1 MAIMKELNMSMDE
14 LLDNVQKF
22 VLCGRAMLDA
32 IEEIATLVAASS
44 ISTRSPEASGELG
57 HSAAAPLSS
66 QTRDAGLCDEEAK
79 EAKPLKTETEAPKT
93 ATMEEV
99 RGLLAEKSR
108 SGFRAEVK
116 ALLTAHGVEKLSE
129 ITDPVELGKLKAE
142 AEELGN
148 GK

>member
-1 MAIMKELNMSMDE
+1 MAIMKELNMSMDDM
-14 LLDNVQKF
+14 LDNVQKF

-32 IEEIATLVAASS
+32 IEEIANQSAMFKVQSANEPAA
-44 ISTRSPEASGELG
+44 EAPSEP
-57 HSAAAPLSS
+57 APVK
-66 QTRDAGLCDEEAK
+66 QTETA
-79 EAKPLKTETEAPKT
+79 KTETEAPKI
-93 ATMEEV
+93 ASMEEV

-142 AEELGN
+142 AEELG
-148 GK
+148 G

>member
-1 MAIMKELNMSMDE
+1 
-14 LLDNVQKF
+14 
-22 VLCGRAMLDA
+22 MLDA
-32 IEEIATLVAASS
+32 IEEISIQLAQSEKIKDQSSNEPAA
-44 ISTRSPEASGELG
+44 EAPSEP
-57 HSAAAPLSS
+57 APAK
-66 QTRDAGLCDEEAK
+66 QTETA
-79 EAKPLKTETEAPKT
+79 KTETEAPKT
-93 ATMEEV
+93 ATMEDV

-129 ITDPVELGKLKAE
+129 ITDPVELGKLKAQ

>member
-1 MAIMKELNMSMDE
+1 MSKMNDLKLNLEELMD
-14 LLDNVQKF
+14 NTQKF

-32 IEEIATLVAASS
+32 IEEIANQSAMFKVQSSNEPAA
-44 ISTRSPEASGELG
+44 EAPSEP
-57 HSAAAPLSS
+57 APVK
-66 QTRDAGLCDEEAK
+66 QTEAV
-79 EAKPLKTETEAPKT
+79 KTETEAPKT

-129 ITDPVELGKLKAE
+129 ITDPVELGKLQEE
-142 AEELGN
+142 A
-148 GK
+148 GKIGATG

>member
-1 MAIMKELNMSMDE
+1 MAVMKELSLDSKE

-32 IEEIATLVAASS
+32 IEEITIQFAQSEKIIVQSSNEPAA
-44 ISTRSPEASGELG
+44 EAPSEP
-57 HSAAAPLSS
+57 APVK
-66 QTRDAGLCDEEAK
+66 QTETA
-79 EAKPLKTETEAPKT
+79 KTETEAPKT

-129 ITDPVELGKLKAE
+129 ITDPVELGKLQEE
-142 AEELGN
+142 A
-148 GK
+148 GKIGATG

>member
-1 MAIMKELNMSMDE
+1 MAKVKEAQVAKEE
-14 LLDNVQKF
+14 LLDNIQKF

-32 IEEIATLVAASS
+32 IEQIA
-44 ISTRSPEASGELG
+44 IQ
-57 HSAAAPLSS
+57 SAGFKVQSANETSAEPAP
-66 QTRDAGLCDEEAK
+66 AK
-79 EAKPLKTETEAPKT
+79 LTEPVKTEAEEPKT

-129 ITDPVELGKLKAE
+129 ITDPAELGKLKAE
-142 AEELGN
+142 AEELG
-148 GK
+148 G

>member
-1 MAIMKELNMSMDE
+1 MAKVKEAQMAKDE
-14 LLDNVQKF
+14 LLDNIQKF

-32 IEEIATLVAASS
+32 LEQIAIQSAVFKVQSADETPVE
-44 ISTRSPEASGELG
+44 PEPVKAE
-57 HSAAAPLSS
+57 
-66 QTRDAGLCDEEAK
+66 D
-79 EAKPLKTETEAPKT
+79 PKA

-129 ITDPVELGKLKAE
+129 ISDPAELGRLLGE
-142 AEELGN
+142 AEQIGITN
-148 GK
+148 G

>member
-1 MAIMKELNMSMDE
+1 MANMKEAQMAKEE
-14 LLDNVQKF
+14 LLDNIQKF

-32 IEEIATLVAASS
+32 MEQIAIQSAVFKVQSADEMPAETTPVKQPEPVNTEE
-44 ISTRSPEASGELG
+44 
-57 HSAAAPLSS
+57 
-66 QTRDAGLCDEEAK
+66 
-79 EAKPLKTETEAPKT
+79 PKT

-129 ITDPVELGKLKAE
+129 ITDPAELGRLKAE
-142 AEELGN
+142 AEELG
-148 GK
+148 G

>member
-1 MAIMKELNMSMDE
+1 MANMKEVQMAKDE
-14 LLDNVQKF
+14 LLDNIQKF

-32 IEEIATLVAASS
+32 MEQIAIQSAVFKVQSADEMPAETTPVKQPEPVNTEE
-44 ISTRSPEASGELG
+44 
-57 HSAAAPLSS
+57 
-66 QTRDAGLCDEEAK
+66 
-79 EAKPLKTETEAPKT
+79 PKT

-129 ITDPVELGKLKAE
+129 ITDPAELGKLKAE
-142 AEELGN
+142 AEELG
-148 GK
+148 G

>member
-14 LLDNVQKF
+14 LLDNVQKL

-32 IEEIATLVAASS
+32 IEEIANQSAMFKVQSANEPAA
-44 ISTRSPEASGELG
+44 EAPSEP
-57 HSAAAPLSS
+57 APVK
-66 QTRDAGLCDEEAK
+66 QTETV
-79 EAKPLKTETEAPKT
+79 KTETEAPKT

>member
-1 MAIMKELNMSMDE
+1 MANMKKAQMAKEELMD
-14 LLDNVQKF
+14 NIQKF

-32 IEEIATLVAASS
+32 IEQIAIQSEVFKVQCADETPAE
-44 ISTRSPEASGELG
+44 P
-57 HSAAAPLSS
+57 AP
-66 QTRDAGLCDEEAK
+66 AK
-79 EAKPLKTETEAPKT
+79 QAEPVETEAEAPET

-129 ITDPVELGKLKAE
+129 ITDPTELGKLKAE
-142 AEELGN
+142 AEELG
-148 GK
+148 G

>member
-1 MAIMKELNMSMDE
+1 MSKMNDLKLNLEELMD
-14 LLDNVQKF
+14 NTQKF

-32 IEEIATLVAASS
+32 IEEI
-44 ISTRSPEASGELG
+44 STQFAQLANEVS
-57 HSAAAPLSS
+57 
-66 QTRDAGLCDEEAK
+66 
-79 EAKPLKTETEAPKT
+79 AKPETEKQLVTKEEKRAEPQVAEAPKT

-142 AEELGN
+142 AEELG
-148 GK
+148 G

>member
-1 MAIMKELNMSMDE
+1 MAVMKELSLDSKE

-32 IEEIATLVAASS
+32 IEEIATQFAQIANEV
-44 ISTRSPEASGELG
+44 P
-57 HSAAAPLSS
+57 
-66 QTRDAGLCDEEAK
+66 
-79 EAKPLKTETEAPKT
+79 AKPETEKQLVTKEEKRAEPQVAEAPKT

-129 ITDPVELGKLKAE
+129 ITDPVELGKLLEE
-142 AEELGN
+142 A
-148 GK
+148 GKIGATG

>member
-1 MAIMKELNMSMDE
+1 MSKMNDLKLNLEELMD
-14 LLDNVQKF
+14 NTQKF

-32 IEEIATLVAASS
+32 IEEIATQFAQIANEV
-44 ISTRSPEASGELG
+44 P
-57 HSAAAPLSS
+57 
-66 QTRDAGLCDEEAK
+66 
-79 EAKPLKTETEAPKT
+79 AKPETEKQLVTKEEKRAEPQVEEAPKT

-129 ITDPVELGKLKAE
+129 ITDPVELGKLLEE
-142 AEELGN
+142 A
-148 GK
+148 GKIGATG

>member
-1 MAIMKELNMSMDE
+1 MAIMKELNMSMDDM
-14 LLDNVQKF
+14 LDNVQKF

-32 IEEIATLVAASS
+32 IEEIANQSAMFKVQSANEPAA
-44 ISTRSPEASGELG
+44 EAPSEP
-57 HSAAAPLSS
+57 APVK
-66 QTRDAGLCDEEAK
+66 QTETA
-79 EAKPLKTETEAPKT
+79 KTETEAPKT

-129 ITDPVELGKLKAE
+129 ITDPVELGKLQEE
-142 AEELGN
+142 A
-148 GK
+148 GKIGATG